1 MKKFGLVCSIG
12 NANPNKAIMKAN
24 RSNKTYKNVI
34 SRYFKQGVALKTLL
48 TDITFL
54 TYSNGKRAYLSTIK
68 DSSSNMILAYSISE
82 SLDMSFVIVTVKSLI
97 EEYGQIFDV
106 HIVMDSDQGN
116 HHTSLI
122 FQHLLKENGITQSK
136 SRRGNCWDNDPQESY
151 FGHAKDE
158 LHLKECNVFTELEV
172 EIEDY
177 IDYYNNDRPQWTMN
191 KMTLKEYH
199 QYLINSSTTGLQLP
213 ACLLSNEMSH
223 SARMAH

>member
-1 MKKFGLVCSIG
+1 MKKFGLVCSIRK
-12 NANPNKAIMKAN
+12 ANPNMAILKAN

-48 TDITFL
+48 TDITYL

-82 SLDMSFVIVTVKSLI
+82 SLDMSFVIDTVKSLI

-106 HIVMDSDQGN
+106 NIVMDSDQGN

-122 FQHLLKENGITQSK
+122 FQHLLKENGITQSM
-136 SRRGNCWDNDPQESY
+136 SRRGNCWDNAPQESF
-151 FGHAKDE
+151 FGHAQDE
-158 LHLKECNVFTELEV
+158 LHLKECNVFTDLEA

-177 IDYYNNDRPQWTMN
+177 IDYYNHDRPQ
-191 KMTLKEYH
+191 
-199 QYLINSSTTGLQLP
+199 
-213 ACLLSNEMSH
+213 
-223 SARMAH
+223 